1 MTRADVPFPPFPTNF
16 SCYKETEEE
25 LLVPPGRQPWRCTMV
40 SASVAGP
47 ARFCLGMSSEPGKSG
62 PTPAGPR
69 HSAGSQSPAAP
80 QPCQPRPRLC
90 PSGPRPHM
98 QGCVLFLTPSSNVTE
113 MSSDQEKCSP
123 NNSASTGASV
133 LAPTL
138 PPHFLYF
145 FALIAEEGFLISS
158 CYSLEFCIQMFI
170 SFLFSFAFHF
180 SSSHSYL

>member
-138 PPHFLYF
+138 PPQHP
-145 FALIAEEGFLISS
+145 
-158 CYSLEFCIQMFI
+158 
-170 SFLFSFAFHF
+170 H
-180 SSSHSYL
+180 